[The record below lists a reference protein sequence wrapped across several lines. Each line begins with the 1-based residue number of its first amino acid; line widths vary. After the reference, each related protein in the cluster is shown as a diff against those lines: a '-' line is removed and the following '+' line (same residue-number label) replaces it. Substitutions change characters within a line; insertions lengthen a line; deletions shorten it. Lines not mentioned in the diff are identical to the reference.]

1 MVKIPLVRMRFNRLD
16 FPFLQRLI
24 SEERKEL
31 ELLKQD
37 VEAMIIYQKELPFWK
52 RLPSIIQTFQTE

>member
-1 MVKIPLVRMRFNRLD
+1 MRFNRLD